1 MEKIVCVPM
10 CVCVCVYLYLLQIH
24 FKRNDLEKT
33 QSVVYHIDLFSLECD
48 HFDMTWEASLQELS
62 FYTMNRALGSP
73 LQLFQYGYAHELRKK
88 NGAT

>member
-48 HFDMTWEASLQELS
+48 HFDMTRQALQELS
-62 FYTMNRALGSP
+62 FKTMDRASGSP
-73 LQLFQYGYAHELRKK
+73 LQLSQYGYAQELRKK